1 VPPVA
6 VALGLSLLGG
16 FGGLAIASTLL
27 VLPEGARAR
36 LIPWLVSYAVGA
48 LLGVGFIELL
58 PQALGALSPR
68 RVFGTL
74 LAGIITFFVLE
85 KLAVWRHCHTSACE
99 VHGTSGPL
107 VLIGDAAHNFMDGAV
122 IGAAVATSIPLAVST
137 AVAVLAHEI
146 PHEVGDFA
154 ILLHSGYSRGRALMF
169 NALAEAAG
177 VLGALTAVLF
187 LDAVPRIA
195 PYFLAFATASFLYV
209 AMSDL
214 IPDLHR
220 GTFDDN
226 PVRQVVLIAAG
237 VATVVLF
244 ERLIG

>member
-1 VPPVA
+1 MPLLG

-16 FGGLAIASTLL
+16 FGGLAVASSLL
-27 VLPEGARAR
+27 ILPDGVRAR
-36 LIPWLVSYAVGA
+36 LVPWLVSYAVGA
-48 LLGVGFIELL
+48 LLGVALIELL
-58 PQALGALSPR
+58 PQALAGLSSR
-68 RVFGTL
+68 RVFATL
-74 LAGIITFFVLE
+74 LSGILTFFVLE
-85 KLAVWRHCHTSACE
+85 KLAVWRHCHTHDCE

-122 IGAAVATSIPLAVST
+122 IGAAVFTSVPVAVST
-137 AVAVLAHEI
+137 AIAVLAHEI

-154 ILLHSGYSRGRALMF
+154 ILLHSGYSRSRALAF
-169 NALAEAAG
+169 NAAAEAAG
-177 VLGALTAVLF
+177 LAGAAVAVVF
-187 LDAVPRIA
+187 LDSLPRIA

-226 PVRQVVLIAAG
+226 PVRQVLLVVAG
-237 VATVVLF
+237 IATVVLF
-244 ERLIG
+244 ERVIG

>member
-1 VPPVA
+1 VHLLV

-16 FGGLAIASTLL
+16 FGGLAIAASLL
-27 VLPEGARAR
+27 ILPDGARAR
-36 LIPWLVSYAVGA
+36 LVPWLVSYAVGA
-48 LLGVGFIELL
+48 LLGVALIELL
-58 PQALGALSPR
+58 PQALATLSPR
-68 RVFGTL
+68 PVFSTL
-74 LAGIITFFVLE
+74 LFGIIAFFVLE
-85 KLAVWRHCHTSACE
+85 KLAIWRHCHTSECE

-107 VLIGDAAHNFMDGAV
+107 VLVGDAAHNFMDGAV
-122 IGAAVATSIPLAVST
+122 IGAAVFTSIPVAIST
-137 AVAVLAHEI
+137 AIAVLAHEI

-154 ILLHSGYSRGRALMF
+154 ILLHSGYSRSRALMF

-177 VLGALTAVLF
+177 LLGAVVAFIFV
-187 LDAVPRIA
+187 DSVPRIA

-226 PVRQVVLIAAG
+226 PVRQVVLVGAG
-237 VATVVLF
+237 IGTVLLF
-244 ERLIG
+244 ERVIG